1 MFFRKSSSLF
11 HYAAIGAL
19 AAALAVLGGCA
30 GQFTNIAPLPPEK
43 FERLGRAEGK
53 ACGTMLID
61 GTAWNFIPVMLNSR
75 VERAYAEAL
84 KTVPGATGLIDTT
97 MEEYWIW
104 WYIGTT
110 RCTTI
115 TGEAIR

>member
-1 MFFRKSSSLF
+1 MFFRNRMLMRHS
-11 HYAAIGAL
+11 AVAGAL
-19 AAALAVLGGCA
+19 AAALALLSGCA
-30 GQFTNIAPLPPEK
+30 SQFTNIAPLPPEK
-43 FERLGRAEGK
+43 FEKLGHAEGK

-75 VERAYAEAL
+75 VERAYQAAL
-84 KTVPGATGLIDTT
+84 ESVPGSTALVNTT